1 MYVCLCI
8 QNAKMLQVLLF
19 FCRELSHV
27 ARSDA
32 TPPLPSLHSK
42 PLMDNTNARRS
53 STENI
58 IARISGEYAHKSSLE
73 QKLRYIRFFKDKI
86 ILFNLGKIL
95 GKLC

>member
-1 MYVCLCI
+1 MCI

-27 ARSDA
+27 ARGDA

-42 PLMDNTNARRS
+42 RLMDNTNARR
-53 STENI
+53 NM